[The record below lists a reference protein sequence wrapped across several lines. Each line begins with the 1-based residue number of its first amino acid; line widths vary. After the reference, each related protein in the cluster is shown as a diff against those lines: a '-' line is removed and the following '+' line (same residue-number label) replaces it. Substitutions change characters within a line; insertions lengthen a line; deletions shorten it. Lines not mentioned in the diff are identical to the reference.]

1 MTPRILDRFGLSVRQ
16 LLTAVGSASLLGALV
31 LAFLP
36 MPLPSLRGPVT
47 SLANGATIALLGI
60 TAVVLGV
67 VRIVQ
72 GRDDSTPEPPSL
84 GTPEAANYG
93 SVGSTG
99 HNLDVTIENVDGTLR
114 EPGPSE
120 WWEARERD
128 RVEAEIRA
136 AAIDV
141 LARRESIGR
150 DEAAAMVEAGTWTT
164 DPRASSFLGGTD
176 APEPP
181 LKMQFY
187 DWLSGAAYDRHV
199 EHTVDEIAARADL
212 AEVETG

>member
-1 MTPRILDRFGLSVRQ
+1 MTPRILDRLGLPVRP

-36 MPLPSLRGPVT
+36 MPLTSLRGPVT
-47 SLANGATIALLGI
+47 AFANGTTIALLGI
-60 TAVVLGV
+60 TAAVLGV

-72 GRDDSTPEPPSL
+72 GRADSTADPPSL
-84 GTPEAANYG
+84 GTPEAANYD

-99 HNLDVTIENVDGTLR
+99 HTLDETIESVDGTLR
-114 EPGPSE
+114 DPGPSK

-128 RVEAEIRA
+128 NVEEEIRA

-141 LARRESIGR
+141 LARNHDCSR
-150 DEAAAMVEAGTWTT
+150 DEAAAMLEAGTWTT
-164 DPRASSFLGGTD
+164 DPRASSFLGGAD

-181 LKMQFY
+181 LGMQFY
-187 DWLSGAAYDRHV
+187 DWLSGEAYDRHV

-212 AEVETG
+212 TGVETE